1 MKRSD
6 LGALGR
12 PPLLKQGVAAAS
24 SKLQQTKVK
33 CQEVEGKTTG
43 LS

>member
-1 MKRSD
+1 MVG
-6 LGALGR
+6 LL
-12 PPLLKQGVAAAS
+12 PLLKRGAAAAS
-24 SKLQQTKVK
+24 SRLQQTKVR